1 MQRRDFFKVVAPA
14 SLLLL
19 DTPSLFAMM
28 QTVAATPL
36 PSSRNEPFYP
46 PENKDPVWLAAQCE
60 PYLKLSANE
69 LLALVPPQG
78 GFYFGP
84 CPNCTQGDEENN
96 IIWNLSLGDK
106 VQCKFCKEILPSEK
120 YPENSQLVLDTPT
133 GKKQTFKYHENA
145 QGKKYWLES
154 RKWYEQLLVMQR
166 IAYYLAQLNRL
177 DPTRAPKAGEYS
189 ALILKRFVELYPD
202 YIPRFDY
209 PFRDKKFYTT
219 PEAIN
224 EYITASNNGGD
235 YRIAKWSWWAYMDV
249 SRDLLLAYDQLAG
262 SDLLTAAERQTIE
275 KDFFGGMLESVE
287 KYRNVPLSNMDP
299 TLWTS
304 QAIASQVLLQSNL
317 KEHVLERI
325 NALIANDFTYDGY
338 WKEGTASYHVQTV
351 NGLRYVLGFFRPHLK
366 GTAFDEWFAKE
377 NYSIYRTFEAS
388 KVFEMPNGRYAAVHD
403 SWAKQACVPTT
414 RSQPYLMGGMGYG
427 ILGSGEKEQQIQ
439 AHLNFSGRFGHA
451 QYDSLNLLLFGAG
464 KELVS
469 ELGYSWTKARPWTMT
484 TVAHNT
490 VTIDQKNQEYG
501 AKPINALGTLQAF
514 HAGDK
519 DFQIVKASA
528 TECYP
533 GVAQKYERTLILVG
547 NDKQE
552 SYVVDIFEVEG
563 GNRHDWFLHGSA
575 DEEQAI
581 TLTNAA
587 NRAIS
592 LTPTASLLPTGF
604 VFKPLSVPGAADFAL
619 IHNGPWAFG
628 NFRDVQS
635 ARSTEIIKATYK
647 SLDNG
652 KGALD
657 SWILPDKQSEVS
669 TMRSWNVRGTGVPHT
684 ENQDKL
690 DEHLRSSLMVTRYGG
705 KSRFVAVHVPY
716 QTTSPVTKVSQVNI
730 TNGATLLKVERGT
743 ATDYILISDGQHS
756 CVANDQGRAINF
768 NGKFGLISL
777 DGTQQTLK
785 MLDGTRLSLGSKMIT
800 GTVSAPAA
808 LLNIQGNVYTVQ
820 GSLKLAAGDVFI
832 IHHGNGRT
840 SSFHVKSIRQ
850 EAGNTRIETTEPPVF
865 EGQTSGTLKM
875 LTFPRLELPAP
886 HSVSFNQLTTS

>member
-1 MQRRDFFKVVAPA
+1 MQRRDFIKTIAPA
-14 SLLLL
+14 GLLLL
-19 DTPSLFAMM
+19 NTSSLHAMM
-28 QTVAATPL
+28 QTVAATPM
-36 PSSRNEPFYP
+36 PTTRDEPFYP
-46 PENKDPVWLAAQCE
+46 PENKDPAWLAAQCE
-60 PYLKLSANE
+60 PYLKLSATE

-96 IIWNLSLGDK
+96 IIWNLELGEK

-120 YPENSQLVLDTPT
+120 YPENGQVSLPTPT
-133 GKKQTFKYHENA
+133 GKQQVFKYHQNA
-145 QGKKYWLES
+145 AGKKFWLES

-166 IAYYLAQLNRL
+166 IAYYLAQLSRL
-177 DPTRAPKAGEYS
+177 NPSYSPKAAQYS
-189 ALILKRFVELYPD
+189 ALILKRFIALYPD

-209 PFRDKKFYTT
+209 PFRDKQFFTT
-219 PEAIN
+219 EEAISQFI
-224 EYITASNNGGD
+224 ESRNGGE

-249 SRDLLLAYDQLAG
+249 SRELLLAYDQLAG
-262 SDLLTAAERQTIE
+262 SNLFTVAERQQIE
-275 KDFFGGMLESVE
+275 KEFFGGMLEYVTRYH
-287 KYRNVPLSNMDP
+287 KVPLSNMDP
-299 TLWTS
+299 TLWTA
-304 QAIASQVLLQSNL
+304 QVIASQVLLLPAL

-325 NALIANDFTYDGY
+325 GTLIANDFTYDGY

-351 NGLRYVLGFFRPHLK
+351 NGLRYVLSFFRPDLK
-366 GTAFDEWFAKE
+366 GKAFDDWFATE
-377 NYSIYRTFEAS
+377 NQAIARTFEAS

-403 SWAKQACVPTT
+403 SWAKQASVPTT

-501 AKPINALGTLQAF
+501 IKPVNALGTLLAF
-514 HAGDK
+514 HAHDK

-528 TECYP
+528 IESYP

-547 NDKQE
+547 NAKQE
-552 SYVVDIFEVEG
+552 SYVVDIFDVEG

-575 DEEQAI
+575 DEEQSV
-581 TLTNAA
+581 TLLENGTRPLPLKA
-587 NRAIS
+587 
-592 LTPTASLLPTGF
+592 TATLLPAGF
-604 VFKPLSVPGAADFAL
+604 EFKPLSVPNAEDFAL

-628 NFRDVQS
+628 NFRDIQS
-635 ARSTEIIKATYK
+635 GRSSGIVKATYK
-647 SLDNG
+647 SLDG
-652 KGALD
+652 SGGALD
-657 SWILPDKQSEVS
+657 SWILPDKQSELS

-705 KSRFVAVHVPY
+705 KNRFIAVHVPY
-716 QTTSPVTKVSQVNI
+716 QTRSPITKVSQAAI
-730 TNGATLLKVERGT
+730 SNGGTLLKIERGS
-743 ATDYILISDGQHS
+743 AIDYILLGDGKQT
-756 CVANDQGRAINF
+756 CTANDQGRAIQF
-768 NGKFGLISL
+768 KGSYGLISI
-777 DGTQQTLK
+777 DGNRQSLK
-785 MLDGTRLSLGSKMIT
+785 MLDGTRLSLGNNTLT

-808 LLNIQGNVYTVQ
+808 LLNIQGNVYTIP

-832 IHHGNGRT
+832 IHHGNQRT
-840 SSFHVKSIRQ
+840 SSFHVKSIQQ

-886 HSVSFNQLTTS
+886 HSVSFNQLSTS